1 VRNPILNCNIAY
13 ATKTNYEGMGE
24 FSTLLGFSALS
35 ILLSYASITR
45 NAQGYWG
52 IYPGMGVGD
61 RTDRE

>member
-1 VRNPILNCNIAY
+1 
-13 ATKTNYEGMGE
+13 MGE